1 MTEASLERMRPTL
14 GGLLDLT
21 ARTCLERWAAM
32 TKKSLRR
39 DSARADG
46 GTARRGAPLGE
57 SGAARGG
64 GGGGPS
70 HSSRFSSMIFFHR
83 IEAMTCGGIRGLGS
97 RAARVPSGT
106 PAAYR
111 VDGALPVRASAP
123 RLLLLRTAARRTR
136 RTANGGRRERR
147 SRREGVGGWV
157 GVAGVA
163 RGGSARRPH
172 PFLRAIERGR
182 PDDFPQD
189 RALAAFGAV
198 PSPGFD
204 LSLRF
209 LLREAETGRGTLA
222 RHLCSDH

>member
-1 MTEASLERMRPTL
+1 MA
-14 GGLLDLT
+14 
-21 ARTCLERWAAM
+21 
-32 TKKSLRR
+32 KKSLRR

-57 SGAARGG
+57 GGAAR

-70 HSSRFSSMIFFHR
+70 HSSPFSSMIFFHR
-83 IEAMTCGGIRGLGS
+83 IEAMTCGGHRGLGS
-97 RAARVPSGT
+97 RAARGPGGT

-136 RTANGGRRERR
+136 RTANGASVDRA
-147 SRREGVGGWV
+147 RREGVGGGV

-222 RHLCSDH
+222 RHLCSEH